1 MMMETPAAAGQ
12 AKEFA
17 REVAFVSIGTNDL
30 IQYVLAADRGNER
43 VARYYSA
50 SHPAVLRM
58 LRDIIRTCRKMSV
71 DCGLCGEMAGEP
83 IYTLLLLG
91 LGLRKFSMAPNNLP
105 EVKKLIRTCTMTKA
119 ERVAKRALSFD
130 TDTQVTNYLRT
141 ETKKLL
147 PDDPF

>member
-1 MMMETPAAAGQ
+1 
-12 AKEFA
+12 
-17 REVAFVSIGTNDL
+17 
-30 IQYVLAADRGNER
+30 
-43 VARYYSA
+43 
-50 SHPAVLRM
+50 
-58 LRDIIRTCRKMSV
+58 
-71 DCGLCGEMAGEP
+71 
-83 IYTLLLLG
+83 
-91 LGLRKFSMAPNNLP
+91 MAPNNLP